1 MGYFFSICF
10 CLVINK
16 RIHFSLTPSL
26 SKSLIFKKLILL
38 LSILLFFTNQSIA
51 ADVTI
56 ASDDSGDYS
65 FTDGDTLSIKNASEA
80 SGKLTFSGSTT
91 ISGTDNN
98 DEISGELNASEGS
111 SLTVRV
117 STTNNNLLI
126 SGQVNINGSLT
137 KIGNGILTLSGTSTY
152 KGATTISAGTLTVSG
167 TLSNSTDVVNSRN
180 L

>member
-111 SLTVRV
+111 SLTVE
-117 STTNNNLLI
+117 S
-126 SGQVNINGSLT
+126 
-137 KIGNGILTLSGTSTY
+137 
-152 KGATTISAGTLTVSG
+152 
-167 TLSNSTDVVNSRN
+167 
-180 L
+180 